1 MSTEEKVRER
11 VEGLTEEEAREA
23 LRLLDLGTDP
33 VVVAFRDARVDDE
46 LFTDE
51 AAAARAKA
59 QADVAA
65 GHSASLDAG
74 FRELG

>member
-1 MSTEEKVRER
+1 VRER

-23 LRLLDLGTDP
+23 LRLLELETDP
-33 VVVAFRDARVDDE
+33 VVVAFREAPVDDE

-51 AAAARAKA
+51 DAAALAKA

-65 GHSASLDAG
+65 GHTASLDVG